1 MNTYIAFDTETGGVT
16 PETSLLT
23 VYFAVLDENL
33 CVVDELDLKVKP
45 DDGNYVV
52 TAQGLAINKIN
63 LIEHDKMAIPYKDA
77 KTPLYKFLERNYQGE
92 KLIPVG
98 HGIYFDILRVRPT
111 LISQGSWENFCS
123 YRTLDTSIA
132 AQFLRAAELFPKEIS
147 GSLGSLVAHFD
158 IKSKG
163 ELHDA
168 RVDTLQTVS
177 VLRELLNLV
186 KGKK

>member
-1 MNTYIAFDTETGGVT
+1 MNTYIALDTETGGVT

-23 VYFAVLDENL
+23 AYFAVLDENL

-52 TAQGLAINKIN
+52 TAQALGINKIN
-63 LIEHDKMAIPYKDA
+63 LIEHEKVAIPYKDA
-77 KTPLYKFLERNYQGE
+77 KTPMYKFLERNYQGE

-98 HGIYFDILRVRPT
+98 HGIAFDVVRIRPT

-123 YRTLDTSIA
+123 YRTLDTGQA
-132 AQFLRAAELFPKEIS
+132 AQFLRAAGKFPDNVS
-147 GSLGSLVAHFD
+147 GSLGSLVAYFG
-158 IKSKG
+158 IKFKG

-168 RVDTLQTVS
+168 RVDTLQTVA
-177 VLRELLNLV
+177 VLRELINLI
-186 KGKK
+186 KGK